1 MRVPIS
7 IEKVQPFV
15 RFSQLFHAGHWPA
28 LAAYD
33 YRLFYV
39 MSGGGDFICGDAIYS
54 IDTDCLIIIPPA
66 LAYQF
71 KLNGYKEMEL
81 IGINFDYSQNCS
93 ANSIPIAPDTQKN
106 FKPENITEIVEFKD
120 AKPLNSL
127 VLIRNIIDVKHE
139 IMEIYNEYHYQRK
152 FFRERIR
159 GYMTSVIVRAA
170 RNLSNIESEE
180 SHSQNI
186 IDEIILY
193 IRQNYNK
200 DLTNKKIGKKFN
212 LHPNYINKL
221 MVENMGTSLY
231 QYLLQIRISEAINLL
246 QLGEMTVK
254 QVALAVGFTD
264 TGHFTKYFKKKT
276 GKTPSEYRNKSN

>member
-15 RFSQLFHAGHWPA
+15 RFSQLFHAGHLPA
-28 LAAYD
+28 LLAYD

-39 MSGGGDFICGDAIYS
+39 MSGGGDFICGDAIHS
-54 IDTDCLIIIPPA
+54 IDADCLIIIPPA

-71 KLNGYKEMEL
+71 KLNGHKEMEL

-93 ANSIPIAPDTQKN
+93 TNSIPIAPDIQKN
-106 FKPENITEIVEFKD
+106 FHPENITEIVEFED
-120 AKPLNSL
+120 AKALNSL

-139 IMEIYNEYHYQRK
+139 LMEIYNEYHYQRK

-159 GYMTSVIVRAA
+159 GYMTSVIVKAA
-170 RNLSNIESEE
+170 RSLTIIGSKESN
-180 SHSQNI
+180 SQNI

-200 DLTNKKIGKKFN
+200 NMTNKEIGKKFN

-276 GKTPSEYRNKSN
+276 GKTPSEYRNMNN